1 MSRRYAGAMEE
12 PFAAWSEFN
21 VAVAGAGAAL
31 GGLLI
36 VALSVNIKTIADSP
50 GLAARAGGSIA
61 SLILGVVLCCAAL
74 IPGQVPWGYGIVVLI
89 GTALCGV
96 VVVRSALRVHQ
107 DAGETGFGRWQA
119 ERIGLFA
126 VTPVIYAVA
135 GILLVATSLSAAA
148 LVLVAA
154 GTLLAIITTVLFSWV
169 ALVEVLR

>member
-50 GLAARAGGSIA
+50 GLAARASGSIA
-61 SLILGVVLCCAAL
+61 SLILGVVLCCAGL
-74 IPGQVPWGYGIVVLI
+74 IPGQVVWGYGIVVLV

-96 VVVRSALRVHQ
+96 VVVRSAVRVHQ
-107 DAGETGFGRWQA
+107 DAVETGYGRWQV
-119 ERIGLFA
+119 ERIVLFA

-135 GILLVATSLSAAA
+135 GILLVATAWSAAA
-148 LVLVAA
+148 LVLVAV
-154 GTLLAIITTVLFSWV
+154 GTLLAIVTTVLFSWV